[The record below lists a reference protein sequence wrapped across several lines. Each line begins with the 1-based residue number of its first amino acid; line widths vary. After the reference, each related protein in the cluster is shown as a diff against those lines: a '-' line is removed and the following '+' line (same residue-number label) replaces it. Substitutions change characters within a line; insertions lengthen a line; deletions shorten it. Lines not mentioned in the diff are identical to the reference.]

1 MGRIKDVLLIALVTT
16 IGVLAYRRYKGEKK
30 SSFVEDLMK
39 NFGKPVAQYTF
50 KNTSNLP
57 QELVLFDV
65 FNM

>member
-50 KNTSNLP
+50 KNP
-57 QELVLFDV
+57 QRKIIFTRKI
-65 FNM
+65 FQAT